1 VIGCSESKRIK
12 ELAGDKKREEK
23 KKKKKMSM
31 VQQSK
36 GMDACPRMHR
46 KAVVRHARALW
57 KKRQIAEANG
67 EMQRDR

>member
-1 VIGCSESKRIK
+1 MVGCSESRRIK
-12 ELAGDKKREEK
+12 ELAGDKKREG

-67 EMQRDR
+67 VMQRDR